1 MQGVRIIF
9 PTIYALY
16 DNIKTNYCLIM
27 YNYSLNMS
35 NFINYANYA
44 EEPNLN
50 IVSIFLQNK
59 RRNL

>member
-9 PTIYALY
+9 PPMYALF

-35 NFINYANYA
+35 NFLNYANYA